1 MSEHRSA
8 DQLPL
13 PGGSFRLFITKLS
26 YQAMMSLG
34 ILENPIT
41 NTKQVQL
48 ANARMLLDDL
58 TMLQD
63 KTSGNLDPD
72 EHEHLEKLIRDLEGA
87 YTQVEAEPYSTE
99 NEGAENAGVESEA
112 EADG

>member
-1 MSEHRSA
+1 MSDSRPA
-8 DQLPL
+8 DQIPL
-13 PGGSFRLFITKLS
+13 PGGSFRLFITRLS

-41 NTKQVQL
+41 NTKQIQL
-48 ANARMLLDDL
+48 PNARMLLDDL

-72 EHEHLEKLIRDLEGA
+72 EHEHLEKIIRDLEHA
-87 YTQVEAEPYSTE
+87 YGQLERGLVDPTIEPL
-99 NEGAENAGVESEA
+99 
-112 EADG
+112 

>member
-1 MSEHRSA
+1 MSDPTPA

-13 PGGSFRLFITKLS
+13 PGGSFRLFITRLS

-41 NTKQVQL
+41 NTKQIEL
-48 ANARMLLDDL
+48 PNARALLDDL
-58 TMLQD
+58 IMIQD

-72 EHEHLEKLIRDLEGA
+72 EHEHMEKIVRDLEHVYG
-87 YTQVEAEPYSTE
+87 QIEK
-99 NEGAENAGVESEA
+99 G
-112 EADG
+112 EADPAAGN

>member
-1 MSEHRSA
+1 MTETRPA
-8 DQLPL
+8 YELPL
-13 PGGSFRLFITKLS
+13 PGGNFRLFITKLS

-48 ANARMLLDDL
+48 ANARTLLDDL
-58 TMLQD
+58 GMLQD

-72 EHEHLEKLIRDLEGA
+72 EYEHLEKLIRDLEHA
-87 YTQVEAEPYSTE
+87 YGV
-99 NEGAENAGVESEA
+99 VESAPLDASE
-112 EADG
+112 DG

>member
-1 MSEHRSA
+1 MSETTPA
-8 DQLPL
+8 DQIPL
-13 PGGSFRLFITKLS
+13 PGGSFRLFVTRLS

-48 ANARMLLDDL
+48 QNARMLLDDL
-58 TMLQD
+58 QMLQD

-72 EHEHLEKLIRDLEGA
+72 EQEHIDKVVHDLEHAYGQIEAGA
-87 YTQVEAEPYSTE
+87 VDPTAE
-99 NEGAENAGVESEA
+99 G
-112 EADG
+112 

>member
-1 MSEHRSA
+1 MSDSTPA
-8 DQLPL
+8 NQIPL
-13 PGGSFRLFITKLS
+13 PGGSFRLFVTRLS

-48 ANARMLLDDL
+48 ANARALLDDL
-58 TMLQD
+58 IMIQD

-72 EHEHLEKLIRDLEGA
+72 EYEHMEKVVRDLEHVYG
-87 YTQVEAEPYSTE
+87 QIEAGQTDPATD
-99 NEGAENAGVESEA
+99 N
-112 EADG
+112 

>member
-1 MSEHRSA
+1 MSEDQSA
-8 DQLPL
+8 NQIPL
-13 PGGSFRLFITKLS
+13 PGGSFRLFITRLS

-41 NTKQVQL
+41 NTRQVQL
-48 ANARMLLDDL
+48 VNARMLLDDL

-72 EHEHLEKLIRDLEGA
+72 EHEHLEKMIRDLEHTYGQIERGEVDPSA
-87 YTQVEAEPYSTE
+87 IEQK
-99 NEGAENAGVESEA
+99 
-112 EADG
+112 

>member
-1 MSEHRSA
+1 M
-8 DQLPL
+8 
-13 PGGSFRLFITKLS
+13 FVTKLA

-34 ILENPIT
+34 IIENPIT

-48 ANARMLLDDL
+48 PNARMLLDDL

-72 EHEHLEKLIRDLEGA
+72 EYEHIEKVIRDLERA
-87 YTQVEAEPYSTE
+87 YVQA
-99 NEGAENAGVESEA
+99 EGAPQESSE
-112 EADG
+112 GC

>member
-1 MSEHRSA
+1 MSEHQPA

-13 PGGSFRLFITKLS
+13 PGGNFRLFVTKLS

-48 ANARMLLDDL
+48 GNARMLLDDL

-63 KTSGNLDPD
+63 KTGGNLGPD
-72 EHEHLEKLIRDLEGA
+72 EHEHLEKVIRDLEGA
-87 YTQVEAEPYSTE
+87 YAQVEAAPQSME
-99 NEGAENAGVESEA
+99 AET

>member
-1 MSEHRSA
+1 MSEQTTA
-8 DQLPL
+8 DQIPL
-13 PGGSFRLFITKLS
+13 PGGNFRLFITRLS

-48 ANARMLLDDL
+48 TNARMLLDDL
-58 TMLQD
+58 IMLQD

-72 EHEHLEKLIRDLEGA
+72 EHEHMEKLIRDLEHA
-87 YTQVEAEPYSTE
+87 YGQL
-99 NEGAENAGVESEA
+99 EGAPEDEA
-112 EADG
+112 